1 MSPGPGAF
9 TLSFCKCLVAYNHL
23 KLTGNEGY
31 KQSMGSKPSDDLK
44 KGRSIGIPGPGQYTP
59 NINIGSKSPPRAKF
73 GNA

>member
-1 MSPGPGAF
+1 MMSPGPG
-9 TLSFCKCLVAYNHL
+9 AYNHL